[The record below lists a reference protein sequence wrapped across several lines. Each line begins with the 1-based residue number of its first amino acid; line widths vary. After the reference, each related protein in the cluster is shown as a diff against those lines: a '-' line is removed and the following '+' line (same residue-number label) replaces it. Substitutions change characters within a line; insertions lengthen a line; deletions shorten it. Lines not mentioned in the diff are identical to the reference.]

1 MAASAPSSPAGNVL
15 SVMFLTACTLGG
27 LLLLELGIWYE
38 LRPYA
43 IALWQLQHL
52 PERQIGD
59 DFSGPAVLHGHL
71 ETTALRRSPS
81 GTPSV
86 VYYAWVEDHYRS
98 GRSTSVRVLCNVGED
113 EDLTFRQGRRTLPF
127 ALFHHDEHIE
137 LLKRDGYL
145 DSLRMQPK
153 VAIDL
158 GPVIS
163 QKPVPEEMQKR
174 CNSVLYPRGTLH
186 YKETRLQP
194 GEPVTIIA
202 CQQAGELR
210 SCPGTSPVA
219 GVLAK
224 SSTARLRQAFAQ
236 TPLNWLRGGTVVLA
250 LALGYLLSVLYKLSG
265 GDK

>member
-158 GPVIS
+158 GPVVS

-174 CNSVLYPRGTLH
+174 CNSVLYPRGDPA
-186 YKETRLQP
+186 LQRD
-194 GEPVTIIA
+194 A
-202 CQQAGELR
+202 ASARRAGHDHCLSAGGR
-210 SCPGTSPVA
+210 AAQLSGHVSCRGSA
-219 GVLAK
+219 GQVVHGAAPSGLCADPAQLAARRHGGAGAG
-224 SSTARLRQAFAQ
+224 ARLPAVG
-236 TPLNWLRGGTVVLA
+236 PV
-250 LALGYLLSVLYKLSG
+250 
-265 GDK
+265 

>member
-27 LLLLELGIWYE
+27 LLLLELGIWHE

-43 IALWQLQHL
+43 LALWQLQHL
-52 PERQIGD
+52 PERHIGD

-71 ETTALRRSPS
+71 ETTAARHAPS

-86 VYYAWVEDHYRS
+86 LYYAWVEDHYRS
-98 GRSTSVRVLCNVGED
+98 GRSTSVRVLCNLGED
-113 EDLTFRQGRRTLPF
+113 EDLTFRQGRRTMPF
-127 ALFHHDEHIE
+127 ELFHHEEPIE

-158 GPVIS
+158 GPVVS
-163 QKPVPEEMQKR
+163 QKPVPQELYQR
-174 CNSVLYPRGTLH
+174 CISLTARGALH
-186 YKETRLQP
+186 YKEARLQP

-202 CQQAGELR
+202 CQQAGVLR

-224 SSTARLRQAFAQ
+224 SSTVRLRQAFAQ
-236 TPLNWLRGGTVVLA
+236 TPLNWLRGGTVLLA